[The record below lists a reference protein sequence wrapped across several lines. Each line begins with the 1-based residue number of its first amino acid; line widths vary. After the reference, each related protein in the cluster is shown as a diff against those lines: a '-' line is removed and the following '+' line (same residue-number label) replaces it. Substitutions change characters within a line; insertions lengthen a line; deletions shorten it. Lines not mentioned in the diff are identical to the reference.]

1 MGGRYEAATLL
12 EDSDI
17 KDKVIEVWSKVF
29 EASNR
34 VLKHANNFGFSLM
47 EIVPSPNIH
56 EMLAALQIF
65 SSVLDILINHADKL
79 GIEYEE
85 TRLMLN
91 AREQLTRMERVA
103 FALKANNKEDFDLS
117 LAALEKQAAF

>member
-1 MGGRYEAATLL
+1 MNGEQVIVELFADA
-12 EDSDI
+12 EI
-17 KDKVIEVWSKVF
+17 KQKVEEVWAKVF

-34 VLKHANNFGFSLM
+34 VLKHANNFGFSMM

-56 EMLAALQIF
+56 EMLTTLQIF

-79 GIEYEE
+79 GIEYDE

-103 FALKANNKEDFDLS
+103 FALKANNKEDFDLW
-117 LAALEKQAAF
+117 LRELERQAVF

>member
-1 MGGRYEAATLL
+1 MPGEQQIVELFQDAA
-12 EDSDI
+12 I
-17 KDKVIEVWSKVF
+17 KQKVEEVWSKVF
-29 EASNR
+29 EASNK
-34 VLKHANNFGFSLM
+34 VLKHANNFGFTLM

-56 EMLAALQIF
+56 EMLATLQIF
-65 SSVLDILINHADKL
+65 SSVIDILLNHADKL
-79 GIEYEE
+79 GIDYDE

-117 LAALEKQAAF
+117 LEALEKQAVF